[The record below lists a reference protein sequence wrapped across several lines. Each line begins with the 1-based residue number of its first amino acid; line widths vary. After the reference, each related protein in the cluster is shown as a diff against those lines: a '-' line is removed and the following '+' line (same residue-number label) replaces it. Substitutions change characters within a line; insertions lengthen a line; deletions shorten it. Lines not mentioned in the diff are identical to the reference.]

1 MAPRTA
7 EAKAAPAGAKDPD
20 YPMIDNPEKLAK
32 AALPACPI
40 CGRHATPEFKPF
52 CTARCADVDLNRWLG
67 GVYRVEVN
75 DPEAEIETDFDP
87 SPERLH

>member
-1 MAPRTA
+1 MTNTPDKSAKPR
-7 EAKAAPAGAKDPD
+7 
-20 YPMIDNPEKLAK
+20 
-32 AALPACPI
+32 LPACPI
-40 CGRHATPEFKPF
+40 CGRPSTPKFKPF

-87 SPERLH
+87 NPERMH

>member
-1 MAPRTA
+1 MTNTPDKSAKPR
-7 EAKAAPAGAKDPD
+7 
-20 YPMIDNPEKLAK
+20 
-32 AALPACPI
+32 LPACPI
-40 CGRHATPEFKPF
+40 CGRPATPAFKPF

-87 SPERLH
+87 NQERLH

>member
-1 MAPRTA
+1 MT
-7 EAKAAPAGAKDPD
+7 
-20 YPMIDNPEKLAK
+20 NTPEKSPK
-32 AALPACPI
+32 PRLPASPI
-40 CGRHATPEFKPF
+40 CGRPATPKFKPF

-87 SPERLH
+87 NPERLH